1 MKIAISIT
9 TIIFISFSFIFL
21 YKTYDR
27 IETLEMSAETQQ
39 AILQDTQTISGNWKK
54 IALEATELST
64 SQKQRLDLQED
75 NINKALQLI
84 RLQENHI
91 KRLTK

>member
-21 YKTYDR
+21 YKVYDR
-27 IETLEMSAETQQ
+27 IETLEMNQRVQ
-39 AILQDTQTISGNWKK
+39 KLLLQDTQTISGNWKK

>member
-1 MKIAISIT
+1 MRT
-9 TIIFISFSFIFL
+9 TFETIIVLLLIYVSILSFIM
-21 YKTYDR
+21 KNE
-27 IETLEMSAETQQ
+27 IEQTGMSAKTQE
-39 AILQDTQTISGNWKK
+39 AILQDTKTISGNWKK